1 MVSIMKKALI
11 VIDAQKEYYAGGG
24 YPLWNMEATIS
35 NIKEAMAKAKEKN
48 VPIIL
53 VQHAFPVDSGMP
65 IFIEGTPNDQI
76 AEEILAEA
84 PNAPVVQKADADAF
98 YHTKLEETLSAL
110 GVEELIITGMMT
122 HNCVVFTSLSK
133 SAEKYQVKIIP
144 ECTTTIDPMVHN
156 FALAGL
162 SVRVPFVSIEEAFS

>member
-1 MVSIMKKALI
+1 MKKALI

-24 YPLWNMEATIS
+24 YPLWNMDATIA
-35 NIKEAMAKAKEKN
+35 NIKKAMAAAKEKN

-53 VQHAFPVDSGMP
+53 IQHVFPKDSGMP

-84 PNAPVVQKADADAF
+84 PGAPIVQKADADAF
-98 YHTKLEETLSAL
+98 YHTNLEEVLSKL

-133 SAEKYQVKIIP
+133 SAEKYQVKLIP

>member
-1 MVSIMKKALI
+1 MKKALI

-24 YPLWNMEATIS
+24 YPLWNMDATIA
-35 NIKEAMAKAKEKN
+35 NIKKAMAAAREKN
-48 VPIIL
+48 VPIVL
-53 VQHAFPVDSGMP
+53 VQHVFPKDSGMP
-65 IFIEGTPNDQI
+65 IFLDGTPNDQI

-84 PNAPVVQKADADAF
+84 PGARVVQKADADSF
-98 YHTKLEETLSAL
+98 YNTNLENILTEL
-110 GVEELIITGMMT
+110 GVEEIIITGMMT
-122 HNCVVFTSLSK
+122 HNCVIFTSLSK

-162 SVRVPFVSIEEAFS
+162 AIRVPFVSIDEAFS

>member
-1 MVSIMKKALI
+1 MKKALI

>member
-1 MVSIMKKALI
+1 MKKALI

-24 YPLWNMEATIS
+24 YPLWNMDATIA
-35 NIKEAMAKAKEKN
+35 NIKKAMAAAKEKN
-48 VPIIL
+48 IPIIL
-53 VQHAFPVDSGMP
+53 IQHVFPKDSGMP

-84 PNAPVVQKADADAF
+84 PGAPIVQKADADSF
-98 YHTKLEETLSAL
+98 YHTNLEEVLSGL

-133 SAEKYQVKIIP
+133 SAEKYQVKLIP